1 MLLDKLYKLSPCPIY
16 ENNLMFFGGDYNEDK
31 LCIRISGGWTGDNDR
46 IVVLAHEVGHAI
58 CHKNKCKCF
67 DIKHGMLCE
76 FHANLFALTWLYKQ
90 HDTEAL
96 YVCIKHI
103 ISQSRK
109 LNHSMGH
116 ARAAKFLLRT
126 KLWKKCLDYVFGKQ
140 EQLVFDFGK

>member
-1 MLLDKLYKLSPCPIY
+1 VLIDKLYKLSPCPIY
-16 ENNLMFFGGDYNEDK
+16 VTNNISALGEFTGGEWPE
-31 LCIRISGGWTGDNDR
+31 IRIYNADDVF
-46 IVVLAHEVGHAI
+46 ILAHEIGHAF

-116 ARAAKFLLRT
+116 ARAAKCLLRT

-140 EQLVFDFGK
+140 TQLVFDWSE